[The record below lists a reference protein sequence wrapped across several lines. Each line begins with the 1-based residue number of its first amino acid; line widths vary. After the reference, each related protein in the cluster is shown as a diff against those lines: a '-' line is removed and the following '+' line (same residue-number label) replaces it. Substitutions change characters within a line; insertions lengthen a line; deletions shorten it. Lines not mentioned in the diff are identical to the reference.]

1 MLIMRKSNT
10 VAVFLLPEQALK
22 PQKITQRC
30 YVSLSTSHRF
40 FCLFVFITY
49 LLQDFRTEPR

>member
-1 MLIMRKSNT
+1 MRKSNT

-30 YVSLSTSHRF
+30 YVSLSTSRSF
-40 FCLFVFITY
+40 VFLFVFITY

>member
-1 MLIMRKSNT
+1 MRKSNT

-30 YVSLSTSHRF
+30 YVSLSTSRSF
-40 FCLFVFITY
+40 GFLFVCFYNIPAAR
-49 LLQDFRTEPR
+49 LQD

>member
-1 MLIMRKSNT
+1 MRKSNT

-30 YVSLSTSHRF
+30 YVSLSTSHSFVGF